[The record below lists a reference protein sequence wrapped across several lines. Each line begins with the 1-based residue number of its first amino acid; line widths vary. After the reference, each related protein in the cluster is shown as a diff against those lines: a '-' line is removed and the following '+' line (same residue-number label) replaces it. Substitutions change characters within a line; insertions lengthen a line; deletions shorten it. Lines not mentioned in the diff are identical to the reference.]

1 METLDLN
8 QYKSVE
14 IYKIVEELLAIG
26 QMEKVVTMSTQE
38 GNIAIY
44 NTKDG
49 NICYIGYI
57 DMETS
62 QFIQAEITDDEKTD
76 K

>member
-26 QMEKVVTMSTQE
+26 QMEKVVTMATQE

-44 NTKDG
+44 NTSDG
-49 NICYIGYI
+49 NIHYMGYI
-57 DMETS
+57 DLETS
-62 QFIQAEITDDEKTD
+62 EFIEAEKSEDEILE
-76 K
+76 